1 MDFSLDSIARWAYFW
16 QQLTLVRSELWLVA
30 GMCAV
35 LIAPFFKRDSAKAP
49 IAVTLCSLL
58 LALLSIGGGDAGD
71 GSVFH
76 GSLTID
82 PFSQFFKVLLYSF
95 AALVVMQWSILR
107 RDARSHLDTP
117 DFMCL
122 LLGATFGM
130 SLMASASNL
139 LTLFIATEAASMPS
153 YALAGFRKRSRLGT
167 EGSMKYV
174 LFGAAS
180 SALMLYGLSLV
191 YGTTGSLEFGA
202 IARVGATTGVSPL
215 MAIGLMG
222 VLGGI
227 AFKLSAAPMHFWC
240 PDVFQGAPTEVTTF
254 LSVASKGAAIALLV
268 RFLGAFGNAAITLP
282 GGPTDPHVFAGLA
295 SGVAVLGGVTAFW
308 GNLVAYHQRNIKRL
322 LAYSSI
328 SHAGYMIMAA
338 SVMPLADR
346 LPKGVDSQDVT
357 EALLFYLLIYLF
369 MNLGAFTLA
378 ALVTQK
384 TGSEDIEDYKGL
396 AYRHVPLTAL
406 FMIFLLSLFG
416 MPGLGGFMGK
426 VFLAKGVAKLGFG
439 GLVII
444 AVLLINTL
452 ISFFYYMRPIVYMCL
467 KSPGRNLPAF
477 VPNPAGMVLASACAF
492 MILFTGLLPGR
503 LSTRDYGVL
512 AHEPLPRV
520 SLPQPVSKPAV
531 RATPTAPQT
540 PQGPRGL

>member
-1 MDFSLDSIARWAYFW
+1 
-16 QQLTLVRSELWLVA
+16 
-30 GMCAV
+30 
-35 LIAPFFKRDSAKAP
+35 
-49 IAVTLCSLL
+49 
-58 LALLSIGGGDAGD
+58 
-71 GSVFH
+71 
-76 GSLTID
+76 
-82 PFSQFFKVLLYSF
+82 
-95 AALVVMQWSILR
+95 
-107 RDARSHLDTP
+107 
-117 DFMCL
+117 
-122 LLGATFGM
+122 
-130 SLMASASNL
+130 
-139 LTLFIATEAASMPS
+139 
-153 YALAGFRKRSRLGT
+153 
-167 EGSMKYV
+167 
-174 LFGAAS
+174 
-180 SALMLYGLSLV
+180 
-191 YGTTGSLEFGA
+191 
-202 IARVGATTGVSPL
+202 
-215 MAIGLMG
+215 
-222 VLGGI
+222 
-227 AFKLSAAPMHFWC
+227 MHFWC

-282 GGPTDPHVFAGLA
+282 SGPAAPHVFAGLA

-346 LPKGVDSQDVT
+346 LPQGVHSGDIA
-357 EALLFYLLIYLF
+357 EAVLFYLLIYLF

-378 ALVTQK
+378 ALVAQK

-396 AYRHVPLTAL
+396 AQRHGLLTAL

-426 VFLAKGVAKLGFG
+426 VFLAKGVSKLGFG

-467 KSPGRNLPAF
+467 KSPGRSLPAF
-477 VPNPAGMVLASACAF
+477 VPNPAGMVLASACGV
-492 MILFTGLLPGR
+492 MILLTGLLPGR

-512 AHEPLPRV
+512 AHEPLPRTQA
-520 SLPQPVSKPAV
+520 SQPVNKPVNEPVKPPVAQPAV
-531 RATPTAPQT
+531 GAAQPTQPT